1 MYHIF
6 NGKPYEKEVARM
18 TVKYDYSKLRGL
30 IKEKY
35 GTQNNFAK
43 AIGISNTSLSQRLAN
58 KVPFNQIEISK
69 ACELF
74 GCTIQESDEIFFKI
88 Q

>member
-1 MYHIF
+1 MI
-6 NGKPYEKEVARM
+6 KL
-18 TVKYDYSKLRGL
+18 TVRYDYNKLRGL
-30 IKEKY
+30 IKEKC
-35 GTQNNFAK
+35 GTQENFAK

-74 GCTIQESDEIFFKI
+74 GCTIPEADEIFFKI
-88 Q
+88 K